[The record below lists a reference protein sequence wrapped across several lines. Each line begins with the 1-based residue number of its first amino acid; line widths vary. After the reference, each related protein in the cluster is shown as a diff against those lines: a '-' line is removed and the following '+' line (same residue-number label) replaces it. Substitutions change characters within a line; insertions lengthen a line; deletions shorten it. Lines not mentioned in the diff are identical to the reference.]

1 MANCEWNIIWVD
13 KGSEF
18 YNRSVKSWLQDK
30 DIEMYLTHN
39 EGNFIVARRF
49 IRTLKNNIS
58 KYMTSASKNVYIY
71 KLDGLVN
78 KYSNI

>member
-1 MANCEWNIIWVD
+1 M
-13 KGSEF
+13 
-18 YNRSVKSWLQDK
+18 KSWLQDK

>member
-30 DIEMYLTHN
+30 DIEMYLRHN

-49 IRTLKNNIS
+49 IRTLKNNIC